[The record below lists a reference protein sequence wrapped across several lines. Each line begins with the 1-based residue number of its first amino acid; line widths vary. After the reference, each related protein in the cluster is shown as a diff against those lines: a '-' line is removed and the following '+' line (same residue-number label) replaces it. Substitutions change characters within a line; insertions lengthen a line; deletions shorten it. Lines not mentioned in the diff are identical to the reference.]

1 PISDE
6 DLVAYA
12 NRYSEDWDKYGITM
26 FEIDMFLSVMYF
38 LEHKADIVL
47 YEVGL
52 GGELDATNIIDPL
65 VSVITTIGYDHMDYL
80 GNTIE
85 EIAGAKAGIIKPNR
99 PLITHER
106 KSSCLQVF
114 ENTCKRTN
122 SPMILVQDALD
133 VQTKGT
139 VSFRYGEFGLMHL
152 QSSALYQVDNACNA
166 LECVGILRK
175 AGYRISNA
183 QAVSGIEHSM
193 WKGRFEHVDWPG
205 CDVWMDGAHNEHGM
219 QALTKTLKNLNRPM
233 TIVFT
238 ALRDKETDKMLEM
251 LLQVSDDVIVT
262 EFAFY
267 RAKKAQDLAK
277 DYPVKV
283 MENWEEAI
291 ETALNNNP
299 GTVIITGSLYFISDV
314 RLWFKQKGVLR

>member
-1 PISDE
+1 MFQNSEEVITYITSRTKSKYGLSAFKEYMRSMGNPQYRLSCVHIGGTNGKGSTTDFLRSILQTAGYTVGTFTSPHLESHHDRIRINDVPISDE

-114 ENTCKRTN
+114 
-122 SPMILVQDALD
+122 PD
-133 VQTKGT
+133 
-139 VSFRYGEFGLMHL
+139 
-152 QSSALYQVDNACNA
+152 
-166 LECVGILRK
+166 
-175 AGYRISNA
+175 
-183 QAVSGIEHSM
+183 
-193 WKGRFEHVDWPG
+193 
-205 CDVWMDGAHNEHGM
+205 
-219 QALTKTLKNLNRPM
+219 
-233 TIVFT
+233 
-238 ALRDKETDKMLEM
+238 
-251 LLQVSDDVIVT
+251 
-262 EFAFY
+262 
-267 RAKKAQDLAK
+267 
-277 DYPVKV
+277 
-283 MENWEEAI
+283 
-291 ETALNNNP
+291 
-299 GTVIITGSLYFISDV
+299 
-314 RLWFKQKGVLR
+314 